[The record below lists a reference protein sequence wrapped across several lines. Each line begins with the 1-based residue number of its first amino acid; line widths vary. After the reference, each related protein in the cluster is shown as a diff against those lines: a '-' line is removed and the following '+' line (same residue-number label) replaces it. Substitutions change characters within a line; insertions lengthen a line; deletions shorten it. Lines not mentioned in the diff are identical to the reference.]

1 MADACGCAS
10 RLTKLSSVRRQFHLR
25 ELILTKPEAI
35 IRCDFVARQST
46 LGSATCEEASSK
58 SIPVKAK
65 LCHGFTLA
73 ELLIALAV
81 GSVLAAM
88 AIPIMST
95 AMTGMRLSSTVAAI
109 SGAISNTRYRAIK
122 DSQVY
127 TLTITTPGNTYA
139 VTNVGTGVADAPVPL
154 PNPGTLLNGGASATY
169 TFTLCPNGTVYGA
182 GAACPG
188 NNTPPTLAATYRG
201 RETDLSVS
209 SAGNVTTKNIH

>member
-1 MADACGCAS
+1 MRVRFTVHEALL
-10 RLTKLSSVRRQFHLR
+10 RPPQFQVRELTLTKHAVTFRS
-25 ELILTKPEAI
+25 
-35 IRCDFVARQST
+35 DFVGQGST
-46 LGSATCEEASSK
+46 LQPGAPEYASK
-58 SIPVKAK
+58 SPSLNAARSR
-65 LCHGFTLA
+65 GFTLV
-73 ELLIALAV
+73 ELLIVLLV

-95 AMTGMRLSSTVAAI
+95 ALSGMRLSSTVTAL

-127 TLTITTPGNTYA
+127 TLTITVPRNTYA
-139 VTNVGTGVADAPVPL
+139 VANVGTGVAEAPVPL

-188 NNTPPTLAATYRG
+188 NNTPPQLTATYRG
-201 RETDLSVS
+201 KQTDISVS
-209 SAGNVTTKNIH
+209 SAGNVTTTNIH